1 MKKLARKLTLSRSAL
16 VSSMLLGALL
26 AGQTVSA
33 QVLEKGRERDRRPDN
48 GRGAV
53 PTIPV
58 ILDGVEFAPGT
69 LPPSDKGRTFVVT
82 AEDQKNGVVRA
93 FSSREVA
100 KEFMRLQDLKSA
112 PVGSVEALSSCAH
125 PYFYSAFN
133 KVRGGGGSDYLYMD
147 MYPTTGDP
155 EIYFTLPGDW
165 NNTISWVAAACNGW
179 RTYLYSC
186 RYFETEETYGCADP
200 DDMFISPGV
209 IIPDLMPYGFNNR
222 TSAIKFG

>member
-1 MKKLARKLTLSRSAL
+1 MKKTARKLTLSRSAL

-33 QVLEKGRERDRRPDN
+33 QILEDGREGDRRPET
-48 GRGAV
+48 RRSVV
-53 PTIPV
+53 PKIPV
-58 ILDGVEFAPGT
+58 ILDGVRYEAGA
-69 LPPSDKGRTFVVT
+69 LPPSKFGRTFVVT

-133 KVRGGGGSDYLYMD
+133 KNRGGGGSDYIYMD
-147 MYPTTGDP
+147 FYGTTGP
-155 EIYFTLPGDW
+155 NIYLTLPSGW

-186 RYFETEETYGCADP
+186 RNFETEETFGCDDP
-200 DDMFISPGV
+200 DDMFVNPGV
-209 IIPDLMPYGFNNR
+209 IIPDLMPYDFNNR

>member
-1 MKKLARKLTLSRSAL
+1 MKKTARKLTLSRSAL

-33 QVLEKGRERDRRPDN
+33 QILEEGREGERRLADR
-48 GRGAV
+48 GRLV

-58 ILDGVEFAPGT
+58 ILDGVEYPAGE
-69 LPPSDKGRTFVVT
+69 LPPSKFGRTFVLT
-82 AEDQKNGVVRA
+82 PEDQENGVVHA

-112 PVGSVEALSSCAH
+112 PAGSVEALSSCAH

-133 KVRGGGGSDYLYMD
+133 KVRGGGGDDYIYMD
-147 MYPTTGDP
+147 MYRTLGP
-155 EIYFTLPGDW
+155 EIYFSLPGDW

-179 RTYLYSC
+179 RTVLYSC
-186 RYFETEETYGCADP
+186 RDFVMERTYGCADP
-200 DDMFISPGV
+200 DDMFISPGM